1 MSIKVAP
8 VGHSRILS
16 VGTYRPKRQVPN
28 SEIVD
33 RIDSTD
39 EWIVQRTGIESRRF
53 AGDDETVIS
62 MAKAAC
68 EMALK
73 RAKLTIADIDTVIL
87 STISY
92 PFQAPSAATELIN
105 ELGNPKAAAFDI
117 SAACAGFCYGVAMG
131 SDLVRSGTSKNVL
144 VIGVEKLSDYTDPD
158 DRATA
163 FIFADGAGA
172 VVIGQSDQP
181 RIGQTIWGSDADSRD
196 AIMLTPSF
204 LDFKKNPDKGVGE
217 LGWPN
222 ISQQGQVV
230 FRWAVYSM
238 SKVGLQALEAAGVS
252 VGELGAF
259 IPHQANIR
267 IIETMAKEMKIP
279 ESVLIADDI
288 RTNGNTSAASIPLA
302 MDRILEEHPEL
313 HGKLALLIGVLIAD
327 DIRTNG
333 NTSAASIPLAMDR
346 ILEEHPELHG
356 KLALLIGYGAGLVY
370 AGQVVE
376 LPPAP

>member
-1 MSIKVAP
+1 MSIKATP
-8 VGHSRILS
+8 LGHSRILS

-68 EMALK
+68 EMALH
-73 RAKLTIADIDTVIL
+73 RAQLSIEDIDTVIL

-105 ELGNPKAAAFDI
+105 ELGNPKAAAFDL
-117 SAACAGFCYGVAMG
+117 SAACAGFCYGVGLA
-131 SDLVRSGTSKNVL
+131 SDLVRAGTSRNVL
-144 VIGVEKLSDYTDPD
+144 VIGVEKLSDYTDPN

-172 VVIGQSDQP
+172 VIIGQSDQP
-181 RIGQTIWGSDADSRD
+181 RIGTTIWGSDADSRD
-196 AIMLTPSF
+196 AITLTPSF
-204 LDFKKNPDKGVGE
+204 LDFKKNPDKGVAE

-222 ISQQGQVV
+222 IAQQGQVV

-238 SKVGLQALEAAGVS
+238 SKVGLKALEAAGVT
-252 VGELGAF
+252 VDELGAF

-279 ESVLIADDI
+279 DS
-288 RTNGNTSAASIPLA
+288 
-302 MDRILEEHPEL
+302 
-313 HGKLALLIGVLIAD
+313 VLIAD

-376 LPPAP
+376 LPPKP

>member
-1 MSIKVAP
+1 MSIKATS
-8 VGHSRILS
+8 HCESRILS
-16 VGTYRPKRQVPN
+16 VGSYRPKRSVPN

-62 MAKAAC
+62 MSKAAC
-68 EMALK
+68 QMALT
-73 RAKLTIADIDTVIL
+73 RAGLTMADIDTLIL
-87 STISY
+87 ATISY

-105 ELGNPKAAAFDI
+105 ALGNPKTAAFDV
-117 SAACAGFCYGVAMG
+117 SAACAGFCYGIAMA
-131 SDLVRSGTSKNVL
+131 SDLVKAGTSKNVL
-144 VIGVEKLSDYTDPD
+144 VVGVEKLSDYTDPD

-172 VVIGQSDQP
+172 VIVGASDQP

-196 AIMLTPSF
+196 AIILTPAYTE
-204 LDFKKNPDKGVGE
+204 FKKNPDKGVTE

-222 ISQQGQVV
+222 ISQQGQTV
-230 FRWAVYSM
+230 FRWAVFSM
-238 SKVGLQALEAAGVS
+238 SKVGVQALAAAGVNADQ
-252 VGELGAF
+252 LGAF

-267 IIETMAKEMKIP
+267 IIESMVREMNLP
-279 ESVLIADDI
+279 DSVLVADDI

-302 MDRILEEHPEL
+302 MDRLLQEHPE
-313 HGKLALLIGVLIAD
+313 
-327 DIRTNG
+327 
-333 NTSAASIPLAMDR
+333 M
-346 ILEEHPELHG
+346 HG

-370 AGQVVE
+370 AAQVVE
-376 LPPAP
+376 LPAAN